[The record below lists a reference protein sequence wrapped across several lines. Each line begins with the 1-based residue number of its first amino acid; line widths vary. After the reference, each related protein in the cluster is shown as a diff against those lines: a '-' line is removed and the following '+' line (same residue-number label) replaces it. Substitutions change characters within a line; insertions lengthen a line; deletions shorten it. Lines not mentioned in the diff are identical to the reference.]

1 MELKSIGRKIKEQ
14 RVKKNISQE
23 ELAEIVDVTPSYI
36 SNLERGNRLAS
47 LKTTLDIVNAL
58 DMSFDYLML
67 ENMKNSSK
75 EIKIDKNLIEFKNI
89 LEQIGDKDLIEEYIT
104 YCRGIANSMLEIKNK

>member
-36 SNLERGNRLAS
+36 SNLERGNR
-47 LKTTLDIVNAL
+47 
-58 DMSFDYLML
+58 
-67 ENMKNSSK
+67 
-75 EIKIDKNLIEFKNI
+75 
-89 LEQIGDKDLIEEYIT
+89 
-104 YCRGIANSMLEIKNK
+104 